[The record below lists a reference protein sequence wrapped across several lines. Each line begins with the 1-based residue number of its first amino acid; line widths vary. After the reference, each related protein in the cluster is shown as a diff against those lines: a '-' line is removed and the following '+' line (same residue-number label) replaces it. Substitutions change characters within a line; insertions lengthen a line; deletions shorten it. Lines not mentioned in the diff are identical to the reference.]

1 MREGS
6 IFLKW
11 AFPACF
17 CNFFFSFQS
26 TLEQLTIFQ
35 MMMIGKKREGGYSP
49 FYDTLFRESPKPSK
63 NRLLHFPKRPSPSR
77 DSNSACSE
85 RMQSLYR
92 LRHHH
97 YLKQSQLRPLNIRL
111 VIIRP
116 PIWKSKLYCIMRK
129 SNIFLILAQV
139 VRYYDFFV
147 MISHRC
153 QWISDLYLMCHTFNS
168 IVECSKA
175 SF

>member
-1 MREGS
+1 MTTTATRS
-6 IFLKW
+6 DARVQLFFKW
-11 AFPACF
+11 PFPACF

-35 MMMIGKKREGGYSP
+35 IMMIGKKREGGYSP

-63 NRLLHFPKRPSPSR
+63 NRLLHFPKRSSPSR

-92 LRHHH
+92 LCHHH
-97 YLKQSQLRPLNIRL
+97 CLKQSQPRLLNIRL

-116 PIWKSKLYCIMRK
+116 PIWKSKLTVLCEKVIFSWFWPKWLDIMT
-129 SNIFLILAQV
+129 SL
-139 VRYYDFFV
+139 
-147 MISHRC
+147 S
-153 QWISDLYLMCHTFNS
+153 W
-168 IVECSKA
+168 
-175 SF
+175 